1 MRRSIY
7 EWSHLHHG
15 NCPKHYLW
23 AHNTYLTQHTLMK
36 LHTLRQWCIKKKWWL
51 SAATVLLIA
60 YYCCLPRQLF
70 TTATSYVLEDSN
82 GDLLNASIAPDGQWR
97 FPYNPHVPEKFKKC
111 IVAYE
116 DKRFYYHWGVDP
128 LAISRAISQNIRG
141 KKVVSG
147 GSTLTMQVIRLSRN
161 QPRNIWQKMVEAV
174 LATRLEFAASKNK
187 IIALYAANAPFG
199 GNVVG
204 LEAAAWRYYGRK
216 ADLLSWGEM
225 AALAVLPNSPA
236 LVHPGRNRAILLGKR
251 NQLLDKLH
259 RQHSIDSVTCQLAKL
274 EPLPDQPLP
283 LPQDAPHLL
292 DLFRHDYQQQK
303 SDAPTRI
310 KTTVL
315 ADLQRNTTAI
325 AERYHNA
332 YKANG
337 INNAAVLV
345 LDVETGNTLAYVG
358 NIYQPS
364 NAELESHVDIIQA
377 RRSPG
382 STLKPVLY
390 AAMLNDGLI
399 LPHTLIPDIP
409 TQIAGYSPQNFDLG
423 YDGAVP
429 ASRAL
434 ARSLNIP
441 AVRMLQQYRYER
453 FHALLQ
459 KIGITTLNKPADHYG
474 LSLILGGGETTL
486 WEMCG
491 MYASMAR
498 TLLHM
503 EQFNGK
509 YDMDDVHPPN
519 YQLNIQRPSRYGLSK
534 NGLLDAGSIWY
545 AFQAMTEV
553 MRPGEELL
561 WQQFSSSQRI
571 AWKTGT
577 SFGFRDGW
585 AIGVTPQYVVGVWV
599 GNADGEGRPG
609 LIGVATAAPI
619 LFDVFRLLHTSGWFN
634 TPYAQLTKV
643 EVCRKSG
650 YRASELC
657 DEKDTI
663 YVPMAGIR
671 SGVCPYHQLIH
682 LDRTGQWRVTEAC
695 ESPQLMQHQSWF
707 VLPPS
712 QEYYYRSKNYYQP
725 LPPYKP
731 DCLAS
736 LGQDKAPMELIY
748 PKPGARIFVPVEID
762 GKPGQ
767 TIFTATHR
775 NTAVKIFWHLDD
787 HFIGTTTEFHQM
799 ALHPAAG
806 KHTITLVDENGE
818 RIEQVFEILAKERE

>member
-1 MRRSIY
+1 
-7 EWSHLHHG
+7 
-15 NCPKHYLW
+15 
-23 AHNTYLTQHTLMK
+23 MK

-51 SAATVLLIA
+51 SAAAVLLIA

-97 FPYNPHVPEKFKKC
+97 FPYNAHVPEKFKKC

-161 QPRNIWQKMVEAV
+161 QPRNIWQKMVEAI

-236 LVHPGRNRAILLGKR
+236 LVHPGRNRAILLSKR

-259 RQHSIDSVTCQLAKL
+259 RQHSIDSITCQLAKL

-292 DLFRHDYQQQK
+292 DLFRRDYQQQK

-310 KTTVL
+310 KTTVV

-503 EQFNGK
+503 EQYKGK
-509 YDMDDVHPPN
+509 YDMDDIHPPN
-519 YQLNIQRPSRYGLSK
+519 YLLNIQRPSHNGLSK

-663 YVPMAGIR
+663 YVPVAGIR

-695 ESPQLMQHQSWF
+695 ESPQLMQHKSWF

>member
-1 MRRSIY
+1 MTRQ
-7 EWSHLHHG
+7 
-15 NCPKHYLW
+15 KF
-23 AHNTYLTQHTLMK
+23 K
-36 LHTLRQWCIKKKWWL
+36 QWCIKRKWWL
-51 SAATVLLIA
+51 IAATVLLTA
-60 YYCCLPRQLF
+60 YYFCLPSQLF
-70 TTATSYVLEDSN
+70 PNPTSFVLEDNN
-82 GDLLNASIAPDGQWR
+82 GDLLNASIANDGQWR
-97 FPYNPHVPEKFKKC
+97 FPYSAHVPEKFVKC

-116 DKRFYYHWGVDP
+116 DKRFWYHWGVDP
-128 LAISRAISQNIRG
+128 MAIGRAVKQNLGGR
-141 KKVVSG
+141 KVVSG

-161 QPRNIWQKMVEAV
+161 KPRNIWQKMVEAV
-174 LATRLEFAASKNK
+174 LATRLEFAASKKK

-216 ADLLSWGEM
+216 ADQLSWGEM
-225 AALAVLPNSPA
+225 AALAVLPNSPT
-236 LVHPGRNRAILLGKR
+236 LVHPGRNRQTLMAKR
-251 NQLLDKLH
+251 NQLLRKLWH
-259 RQHSIDSVTCQLAKL
+259 NKTIDSLTCSLASL

-283 LPQDAPHLL
+283 LPQYAPHLL
-292 DLFRHDYQQQK
+292 DKFRADYLQ
-303 SDAPTRI
+303 SHSAGATRI
-310 KTTVL
+310 KSTVDG
-315 ADLQRNTTAI
+315 ALQRNVAAI
-325 AERYHNA
+325 AERYHNT

-358 NIYQPS
+358 NIYNP
-364 NAELESHVDIIQA
+364 ADTELESHVDIIQA

-390 AAMLNDGLI
+390 AAMLSDGLI
-399 LPHTLIPDIP
+399 LPNTLIPDIP

-459 KIGITTLNKPADHYG
+459 KMGITTLNKPADHYG

-498 TLLHM
+498 TLIHLD
-503 EQFNGK
+503 QYKGK
-509 YDMDDVHPPN
+509 YDLDDIHPPN
-519 YQLNIQRPSRYGLSK
+519 YQLNIQRKSQYGLSK
-534 NGLLDAGSIWY
+534 NGVLDAGAIWC

-561 WQQFSSSQRI
+561 WQQFSSTQRI

-609 LIGVATAAPI
+609 LIGVSTAAPI
-619 LFDVFRLLHTSGWFN
+619 LFDVFRQLKLGSWF
-634 TPYAQLTKV
+634 TPPYSLMRKV
-643 EVCRKSG
+643 EVCTKSG
-650 YRASELC
+650 FRASELC

-663 YVPMAGIR
+663 WVPAAGIR
-671 SGVCPYHQLIH
+671 AGVCPYHQLVH

-695 ESPQLMQHQSWF
+695 ESPQFMQHRSWF
-707 VLPPS
+707 ILPPS
-712 QEYYYRSKNYYQP
+712 QEFYYRSKNYYQP

-731 DCLAS
+731 ECLAA

-748 PKPGARIFVPVEID
+748 PRPNARIYVPVEID

-775 NTAVKIFWHLDD
+775 NTSAKIFWHLDNN
-787 HFIGTTTEFHQM
+787 FIGATTEFHQM

-806 KHTITLVDENGE
+806 DHVITLVDENGE
-818 RIEQVFEILAKERE
+818 RIECPFTILDKGKQEQH

>member
-1 MRRSIY
+1 M
-7 EWSHLHHG
+7 
-15 NCPKHYLW
+15 KFD
-23 AHNTYLTQHTLMK
+23 TLK
-36 LHTLRQWCIKKKWWL
+36 QWCIKKKWWL
-51 SAATVLLIA
+51 AATAVVLIA
-60 YYCCLPRQLF
+60 YYFCLPKQLF
-70 TTATSYVLEDSN
+70 TSPTSYVLEDSN

-97 FPYNPHVPEKFKKC
+97 FPYNAHVPDKFEKC

-116 DKRFYYHWGVDP
+116 DKRFYYHWGIDP
-128 LAISRAISQNIRG
+128 IAIGRAINQNARG
-141 KKVVSG
+141 RKVVSG

-161 QPRNIWQKMVEAV
+161 QPRNIWQKMMEAV
-174 LATRLEFAASKNK
+174 LATRLEFAASKKK

-236 LVHPGRNRAILLGKR
+236 LVHPGRNRVTLLNKR
-251 NQLLDKLH
+251 NQLLNKLY
-259 RQHSIDSVTCQLAKL
+259 RQHTIDSITCQLAKM

-283 LPQDAPHLL
+283 LPQEAPHLL
-292 DLFRHDYQQQK
+292 DLFRRDYQQQK
-303 SDAPTRI
+303 TDEPTRI
-310 KTTVL
+310 KTTL
-315 ADLQRNTTAI
+315 QADLQHNATAI

-358 NIYQPS
+358 NIYHPS
-364 NAELESHVDIIQA
+364 DPELESHVDIVQA

-382 STLKPVLY
+382 STLKPILY

-399 LPHTLIPDIP
+399 LPNTLIPDIP

-453 FHALLQ
+453 FHSLLQ
-459 KIGITTLNKPADHYG
+459 KMGITTLNKPADHYG

-498 TLLHM
+498 TLIHM
-503 EQFNGK
+503 DQYKGK
-509 YDMDDVHPPN
+509 YDMDDIHPPN
-519 YQLNIQRPSRYGLSK
+519 YRLNIQHPSKYGLSK
-534 NGLLDAGSIWY
+534 DGLLDAGSIWY

-609 LIGVATAAPI
+609 LIGVSTAAPI

-634 TPYAQLTKV
+634 TPYQQLKKI

-650 YRASELC
+650 YRAGELC
-657 DEKDTI
+657 DEKDSI
-663 YVPMAGIR
+663 YVPAAGIR
-671 SGVCPYHQLIH
+671 AGVCPYHQLVH

-695 ESPQLMQHQSWF
+695 ESPSLMQHKSWF

-712 QEYYYRSKNYYQP
+712 QEYYYRSKNYYQQ

-748 PKPGARIFVPVEID
+748 PRPGAHIFVPVEID

-775 NTAVKIFWHLDD
+775 NNATKIFWHLDNN
-787 HFIGTTTEFHQM
+787 FIGATTEFHQM

-806 KHTITLVDENGE
+806 KHIITLVDENGE
-818 RIEQVFEILAKERE
+818 RIEQSFEILDKERE

>member
-1 MRRSIY
+1 
-7 EWSHLHHG
+7 
-15 NCPKHYLW
+15 
-23 AHNTYLTQHTLMK
+23 MK
-36 LHTLRQWCIKKKWWL
+36 FQRFRQWCKKRKWWL
-51 SAATVLLIA
+51 TAAGILLIA
-60 YYCCLPRQLF
+60 YYFCLPRQLF
-70 TTATSYVLEDSN
+70 TSPTSFVLEDVN
-82 GDLLNASIAPDGQWR
+82 GDLLNAGIAPDGQWR
-97 FPYNPHVPEKFKKC
+97 FPYNPHVPEKFEKC

-116 DKRFYYHWGVDP
+116 DKRFYYHWGIDP
-128 LAISRAISQNIRG
+128 LAISRAIRQNLRG

-147 GSTLTMQVIRLSRN
+147 GSTLTMQVIRISRN
-161 QPRNIWQKMVEAV
+161 QPRTFWQKMVEAV
-174 LATRLEFAASKNK
+174 LATRLEFSASKKK

-204 LEAAAWRYYGRK
+204 LEAASWRYYGRK
-216 ADLLSWGEM
+216 ADQLSWGEM

-236 LVHPGRNRAILLGKR
+236 LVHPGRNRNTLLNKR
-251 NQLLDKLH
+251 NQLLNKLYH
-259 RQHSIDSVTCQLAKL
+259 NKTIDSITCQLAKL
-274 EPLPDQPLP
+274 EPLPAQPLP

-292 DLFRHDYQQQK
+292 DRFRLDYQQQK
-303 SDAPTRI
+303 SDGPTRI
-310 KTTVL
+310 KSTL
-315 ADLQRNTTAI
+315 EASLQKNVTAI

-337 INNAAVLV
+337 INNAAALV

-358 NIYQPS
+358 NIYNP
-364 NAELESHVDIIQA
+364 ADPELESHVDIIQA

-399 LPHTLIPDIP
+399 LPNTLIPDIP

-441 AVRMLQQYRYER
+441 AVRMLQMYRYER
-453 FHALLQ
+453 FHTLLQ
-459 KIGITTLNKPADHYG
+459 KMGITTLNKPADHYG
-474 LSLILGGGETTL
+474 LSLILGGGETSL

-498 TLLHM
+498 TLIHLD
-503 EQFNGK
+503 QYRGK
-509 YDMDDVHPPN
+509 YDMDDIHPPN
-519 YQLNIQRPSRYGLSK
+519 YQADIQRPSQYGLSK
-534 NGLLDAGSIWY
+534 EGILDAGSIWY
-545 AFQAMTEV
+545 TFQAMTEV

-585 AIGVTPQYVVGVWV
+585 AIGVTPKYVVGVWV

-609 LIGVATAAPI
+609 LLGVSTAAPI
-619 LFDVFRLLHTSGWFN
+619 MFDVFRLLRTGSWFT
-634 TPYAQLTKV
+634 TPTAQLRKV
-643 EVCRKSG
+643 EICRKSG
-650 YRASELC
+650 YRASDLC
-657 DEKDTI
+657 DEKDSI
-663 YVPMAGIR
+663 YVPAAGIR
-671 SGVCPYHQLIH
+671 SGVCPYHQLVH
-682 LDRTGQWRVTEAC
+682 LDRTGQWRVTENC
-695 ESPQLMQHQSWF
+695 ESPQFMQHKSWF
-707 VLPPS
+707 ILPPS
-712 QEYYYRSKNYYQP
+712 QEFYYRSKNYYAP

-731 DCLAS
+731 DCIGS
-736 LGQDKAPMELIY
+736 LGQDRAPIELIY
-748 PKPGARIFVPVEID
+748 PRPNARIFVPTELN
-762 GKPGQ
+762 GQPGQ

-775 NTAVKIFWHLDD
+775 NSTAKIYWHLDNN
-787 HFIGTTTEFHQM
+787 FIGETVEFHQI
-799 ALHPAAG
+799 ALHPPAG

-818 RIEQVFEILAKERE
+818 RIEQTFEILEKEKDQ

>member
-1 MRRSIY
+1 MNRY
-7 EWSHLHHG
+7 
-15 NCPKHYLW
+15 KF
-23 AHNTYLTQHTLMK
+23 
-36 LHTLRQWCIKKKWWL
+36 RQWCIKKKWWL
-51 SAATVLLIA
+51 AAAAAVLLA
-60 YYCCLPRQLF
+60 YYFCLPRHLF
-70 TTATSYVLEDSN
+70 TSPTSFVLEDTG

-97 FPYNPHVPEKFKKC
+97 FPYNADVPEKFEKC

-116 DKRFYYHWGVDP
+116 DKRFYYHWGIDP
-128 LAISRAISQNIRG
+128 IAVGRAVKQNLRG
-141 KKVVSG
+141 RKVVSG

-161 QPRNIWQKMVEAV
+161 QPRTIWQKMLEAV
-174 LATRLEFAASKNK
+174 MATRLEFAASKKK

-204 LEAAAWRYYGRK
+204 LEAASWRYYGRK
-216 ADLLSWGEM
+216 ADQLSWGEM

-236 LVHPGRNRAILLGKR
+236 LVHPGRNRTTLMTKR
-251 NQLLDKLH
+251 NQLLDRLYH
-259 RQHSIDSVTCQLAKL
+259 RHNIDSITCQLAKL

-283 LPQDAPHLL
+283 LPQYAPHLL
-292 DLFRHDYQQQK
+292 DRFRQDYQQQK

-310 KTTVL
+310 RTTVDI
-315 ADLQRNTTAI
+315 ALQRNVTTI

-345 LDVETGNTLAYVG
+345 LDVETGNTLSYVG
-358 NIYQPS
+358 NIYKPEDP
-364 NAELESHVDIIQA
+364 ELESHVDIIQA

-399 LPHTLIPDIP
+399 LPNTLIPDIP
-409 TQIAGYSPQNFDLG
+409 TQIAGYSPQNFDLN

-441 AVRMLQQYRYER
+441 AVRMLQIYRYER

-459 KIGITTLNKPADHYG
+459 KMGITTLNKPADHYG

-498 TLLHM
+498 TLIHM
-503 EQFNGK
+503 DQYNGK
-509 YDMDDVHPPN
+509 YDMDDIHPPN
-519 YQLNIQRPSRYGLSK
+519 YQRNIQRKSQYGLSK
-534 NGLLDAGSIWY
+534 EGILDAGSIWY

-553 MRPGEELL
+553 MRPGEEML

-585 AIGVTPQYVVGVWV
+585 AIGVTPKYIVGVWV

-609 LIGVATAAPI
+609 LIGVSTAAPI
-619 LFDVFRLLHTSGWFN
+619 LFDVFRLLHTGSWFN
-634 TPYAQLTKV
+634 TPYAQLHKI

-657 DEKDTI
+657 DVKDSM
-663 YVPMAGIR
+663 YVPAAGIR
-671 SGVCPYHQLIH
+671 VGVCPYHQLVH
-682 LDRTGQWRVTEAC
+682 LDRTGQWRVTESC
-695 ESPQLMQHQSWF
+695 ESPEFMQHKSWF

-712 QEYYYRSKNYYQP
+712 QEYYYRGKNSYEQ

-748 PKPGARIFVPVEID
+748 PRPNARISVPVEID

-775 NTAVKIFWHLDD
+775 NSTAKIFWHLDD

-799 ALHPAAG
+799 ALHPPSG

-818 RIEQVFEILAKERE
+818 RIELQFTIVPGDQDLQE